1 MCGIA
6 GFLDAR
12 TLSERHDQNAI
23 VRRMTNVLQHRGPDD
38 SGFWLDGESGIA
50 LGHRRLSIVDLSPAG
65 HQPMVSQCG
74 RYVLAYNGEIFSHLE
89 LRAELEAAG
98 CVFKGHSDTEVVL
111 EAISRWGLDTT
122 LPRLI
127 GMFAIALWDRAERT
141 LTLVRDR
148 VGIKPLYWLDAGG
161 LFVFGSELKA
171 LREHPGW
178 TPEVDR
184 DAIGAFMRHNYIPA
198 PFSVYRGVRKLE
210 PGCYVVLA
218 QGRAP
223 RHVRY
228 WDLRDVVRSGQR
240 QRRAVDDMQAVEAM
254 ETLLR
259 DSVKR
264 RMVADVPLGALLSG
278 GIDSSLVTALMQ
290 AQSTQRVRTFSIGFS
305 ESGYDEAPFAK
316 AIAQHLGTDHTEL
329 YVEPNHALEI
339 IPRLSEWWDEPFA
352 DSSQIPTYLVCELT
366 RKHVT
371 VVLSG
376 DGGDEVFCGYTRYL
390 LGAQLWSRM
399 HRLPPALRR
408 LLARSIRSISPG
420 AWERLAALLPARAR
434 PPHVGSRAHK
444 LADSLDRADP
454 DAVYL
459 QMLSHWHEPDSV
471 VLGSREAKGRLWD
484 TDARAVV
491 PHFVERMQYQD
502 TLTYLP
508 DDILTKV
515 DRASMAVALE
525 ARVPLL
531 DHRVIEAA
539 WRLPLHTKL
548 RDGKGKWM
556 LRQILAR
563 YVPTAMF
570 ERPKMGFGVP
580 IDRWLRGP
588 LRDWAEHLL
597 SETRLRSQGL
607 LDPAPIR
614 ARWQAHVEGGANWA
628 YPLWNVLMLQAWI
641 DRNAAVRL

>member
-6 GFLDAR
+6 GFLDGRA
-12 TLSERHDQNAI
+12 LSERYDQDAI

-38 SGFWLDGESGIA
+38 SGFWLDGERGIA

-74 RYVLAYNGEIFSHLE
+74 RYVIAYNGEIFSHLDM
-89 LRAELEAAG
+89 RAELEAAG
-98 CVFKGHSDTEVVL
+98 CAFRGHSDTEVML
-111 EAISRWGLDTT
+111 EAISRWGLDAT

-161 LFVFGSELKA
+161 LFLFGSELKA

-210 PGCYVVLA
+210 AGCYVVLA

-228 WDLRDVVRSGQR
+228 WDLREVARTGQR
-240 QRRAVDDMQAVEAM
+240 QRRAVDDVQAVDAM

-290 AQSTQRVRTFSIGFS
+290 AQSAQRVRTFSIGFS

-329 YVEPNHALEI
+329 YVEPSHALEI

-399 HRLPPALRR
+399 HRLPPVLRR

-420 AWERLAALLPARAR
+420 AWERLAALLPARVR

-459 QMLSHWHEPDSV
+459 QMLSHWHEPDGV

-491 PHFVERMQYQD
+491 PHFVERMQYLD

-539 WRLPLHTKL
+539 WRLPLETKL

-563 YVPTAMF
+563 YVPTSMF

-597 SETRLRSQGL
+597 GESRLRSQGL

-614 ARWQAHVEGGANWA
+614 ARWQAHVDGGANWA

-641 DRNAAVRL
+641 DRNAGVRL

>member
-1 MCGIA
+1 MCGITGYLELRA
-6 GFLDAR
+6 AEQAVDREAVL
-12 TLSERHDQNAI
+12 
-23 VRRMTNVLQHRGPDD
+23 RRMTDAIAHRGPDD
-38 SGFWLDGESGIA
+38 SGYWFDHEAGIG

-65 HQPMVSQCG
+65 HQPMVSKCG
-74 RYVLAYNGEIFSHLE
+74 RFVIAYNGEIFSHE
-89 LRAELEAAG
+89 DMRAELAAAG
-98 CVFKGHSDTEVVL
+98 CTFRGHSDTEVMV
-111 EAISRWGLDTT
+111 EAISRFGLDAT

-127 GMFAIALWDRAERT
+127 GMFAIALWDRAGRS

-148 VGIKPLYWLDAGG
+148 LGIKPLYWHDRSGVL
-161 LFVFGSELKA
+161 LFGSELKA
-171 LREHPGW
+171 LREHPAW
-178 TPEVDR
+178 KPVLDR

-198 PFSVYRGVRKLE
+198 PFSAYQGVRKLE
-210 PGCYVVLA
+210 AGCYVELA

-228 WDLRDVVRSGQR
+228 WDMREVAASGLRG
-240 QRRAVDDMQAVEAM
+240 RRRTGDAEAVAAM

-259 DSVKR
+259 DSVRR

-305 ESGYDEAPFAK
+305 EAGFDEAPFAK
-316 AIAQHLGTDHTEL
+316 AIAQHLGTEHTEL
-329 YVEPNHALEI
+329 YVEPSHALET
-339 IPRLSEWWDEPFA
+339 IPRLAEWWDEPFA
-352 DSSQIPTYLVCELT
+352 DSSQIPTYLVCALT

-376 DGGDEVFCGYTRYL
+376 DGGDEVFCGYTRYI

-399 HRLPPALRR
+399 HRLPPALRHA
-408 LLARSIRSISPG
+408 LARGIRRVSPA
-420 AWERLAALLPARAR
+420 AWERLASFVPARLR
-434 PPHVGSRAHK
+434 PPHVGVRAHK
-444 LADSLDRADP
+444 LADSLDRSDP

-459 QMLSHWHEPDSV
+459 QMLSHWHDPDAI
-471 VLGSREAKGRLWD
+471 VLESHEAKGRLWD
-484 TDARAVV
+484 AETPALV
-491 PHFVERMQYQD
+491 PHFVDRMQYLD

-531 DHRVIEAA
+531 DHRVVEAA
-539 WRLPLHTKL
+539 WRLPLETKL

-563 YVPTAMF
+563 YVPVNLF

-588 LRDWAEHLL
+588 LREWAENLL
-597 SETRLRSQGL
+597 DEGRLRRQGL
-607 LDPAPIR
+607 LDPAPVR
-614 ARWQAHVEGGANWA
+614 ARWQAHLEGGTNWA
-628 YPLWNVLMLQAWI
+628 YPLWNVLMLQAWL
-641 DRNAAVRL
+641 DRNPDVRF